1 MPIKKIYTFTKELRN
16 RHFFYIDLIF
26 LLATPM
32 LAYILRFDG
41 ALPQQDIKFY
51 AIIHA
56 TVIFTVAK
64 MGVFYFLGLYRR
76 FWKTASI
83 DELAHL
89 LFIGINASLAQF
101 MLFIVARKF
110 PILGMESLPYSFSL
124 IDSILSVFFVST
136 TRFSIRLFER
146 ANQRLY
152 KNDHHKIP
160 TIVIGAGLGGTAIVE
175 EMQRNNNLKM
185 NPVGFLDDDENK
197 KKIRIRGVEVLGKIS
212 ELEEVVHNTNASRVV
227 IAMPSAPGKV
237 IREIHIKCEKLGIET
252 LTMPGLEEMLNQN
265 VKLDRI
271 RKVQIEDLLRRA
283 PVQTDT
289 ETVKSFI
296 KKKVVLVTGGG
307 GSIGSELCR
316 QILASRPDKII
327 ILGHG
332 ENSVFEI
339 EQELYLRLNRMNG
352 GQPRPVIHSRIVD
365 IRNYNRV
372 EYVFKESRPQMVF
385 HAAAHKHVPLMEHNP
400 AEAISNN
407 VLGTLN
413 LLKAAS
419 KYEVSNFVLISTDKA
434 VNPTSI
440 MGASKRLAEMLVL
453 SYAKKSNL
461 NCCAVRFGNVLG
473 SRGSVVNTFRKQ
485 IDNGGPITI
494 THPDIKRFFMTIPEA
509 VQLVLQA
516 SVLSSGGEIYV
527 LDMGEPIKIVD
538 MAKDLIRLSGLREG
552 LDVKIEFTGLR
563 PGEKLYEELFLED
576 ESYERT
582 RHEKIFFA
590 RNASSI
596 INAELE
602 LFVGE
607 LHDMAL
613 SGKSDDL
620 KNFIRT
626 FIPEYNWEEAPQ
638 IISK

>member
-1 MPIKKIYTFTKELRN
+1 
-16 RHFFYIDLIF
+16 
-26 LLATPM
+26 M

>member
-1 MPIKKIYTFTKELRN
+1 MPIKKIHSLTKELRN

-26 LLATPM
+26 LLTTPL

-41 ALPQQDIKFY
+41 VLPEQEIKFY

-56 TVIFTVAK
+56 TVIFTIAK

-110 PILGMESLPYSFSL
+110 PVFGMESLPYSFSL
-124 IDSILSVFFVST
+124 IDSILSVFFVSS
-136 TRFSIRLFER
+136 TRFSVRLFER

-152 KNDHHKIP
+152 KNDHNKIP
-160 TIVIGAGLGGTAIVE
+160 TIVIGAGLAGTAIVE

-185 NPVGFLDDDENK
+185 NPLAFLDDDENK
-197 KKIRIRGVEVLGKIS
+197 KRIRIRGVEVLGKIS
-212 ELEEVVHNTNASRVV
+212 ELEEVVHNTSASRVV

-237 IREIHIKCEKLGIET
+237 IREIHIRCEKIGIET
-252 LTMPGLEEMLNQN
+252 LTLPGLEEMLNHN

-271 RKVQIEDLLRRA
+271 RKVQIEDLLRRS

-289 ETVKSFI
+289 ERVKSFI
-296 KKKVVLVTGGG
+296 KGKVVLVTGGG

-332 ENSVFEI
+332 ENSIFEI
-339 EQELYLRLNRMNG
+339 EQELYFRLNRMNG

-365 IRNYNRV
+365 IRNFSRV
-372 EYVFKESRPQMVF
+372 EHVFLESKPQMVF

-413 LLKAAS
+413 LLKASA
-419 KYEVSNFVLISTDKA
+419 KYGVTNFVLISTDKA

-453 SYAKKSNL
+453 SYARKSKL

-509 VQLVLQA
+509 VQLVLQS
-516 SVLSSGGEIYV
+516 SVMSSGGEIYV

-552 LDVKIEFTGLR
+552 LDIRIEFTGLR
-563 PGEKLYEELFLED
+563 PGEKLFEELFLED

-582 RHEKIFFA
+582 RHDKIFYA
-590 RNASSI
+590 KNASSI
-596 INAELE
+596 INPELE

-620 KNFIRT
+620 KNLIKT
-626 FIPEYNWEEAPQ
+626 FVPEYNWEDAPQ
-638 IISK
+638 IIAK

>member
-1 MPIKKIYTFTKELRN
+1 
-16 RHFFYIDLIF
+16 
-26 LLATPM
+26 M

-212 ELEEVVHNTNASRVV
+212 DLEEVVHNTNASRVV

-638 IISK
+638 IVTK

>member
-212 ELEEVVHNTNASRVV
+212 DLEEVVHNTNASRVV

-638 IISK
+638 IVTK

>member
-1 MPIKKIYTFTKELRN
+1 MPIKRIYTLTKELRN
-16 RHFFYIDLIF
+16 RHFFYIDLMF
-26 LLATPM
+26 LLTTPL

-41 ALPQQDIKFY
+41 VLPQQEVRFY

-56 TVIFTVAK
+56 TVIFTIAK

-160 TIVIGAGLGGTAIVE
+160 TVVIGAGLAGTAIVE

-197 KKIRIRGVEVLGKIS
+197 KRIRIRGVEVLGKIS

-237 IREIHIKCEKLGIET
+237 IREIHIKCEKIGIET
-252 LTMPGLEEMLNQN
+252 LTLPGLEEMLSQN

-296 KKKVVLVTGGG
+296 RGKTVLVTGGG

-316 QILASRPDKII
+316 QILASRPEKII
-327 ILGHG
+327 IMGHG

-413 LLKAAS
+413 LLKASA

-453 SYAKKSNL
+453 SYARKSNL

-509 VQLVLQA
+509 VQLVLQS

-582 RHEKIFFA
+582 KHEKIFYA
-590 RNASSI
+590 KNASSI

-638 IISK
+638 IIVK